1 MLQTIGSRLVASELI
16 EKDRTFRVGLR
27 PRFRQTPVRA
37 LRGRQI
43 LLTVPVRFL
52 TGPSNLQNGVR
63 QVRAGPENEAF
74 GFMFWG
80 RARFDGPR
88 FGDLTSPSKN
98 LTGTVSKIW
107 QSRKGLTKPG
117 SQTNPN
123 LQGRATTP
131 SAGVDGRM
139 HLPSTPGQS
148 T

>member
-117 SQTNPN
+117 S
-123 LQGRATTP
+123 
-131 SAGVDGRM
+131 
-139 HLPSTPGQS
+139 
-148 T
+148 